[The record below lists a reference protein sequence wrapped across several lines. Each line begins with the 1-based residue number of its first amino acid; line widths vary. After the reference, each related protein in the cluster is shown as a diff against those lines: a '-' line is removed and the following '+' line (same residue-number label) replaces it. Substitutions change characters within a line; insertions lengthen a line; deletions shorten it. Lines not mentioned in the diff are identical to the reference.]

1 MTQPTE
7 PQDHDDRVDIRYYFE
22 SKLRDMEARFE
33 QRFTEKDLRDQQ
45 RHDEKDLRDQQRYDA
60 QTTAVNTAMLAQT
73 VAMQAA
79 LAAAEK
85 AVGKAEVAAEK
96 RFDATNEFREQ
107 LRDQAGTLMPR
118 SESEAR
124 LLNVVEKIETLR
136 ITQDLKTT
144 DLAKRLDQ
152 MQGTYTGKQ
161 QSWGIL
167 VSVIVATG
175 VIVGILARFL

>member
-7 PQDHDDRVDIRYYFE
+7 PQDHNDRVDLRHYLE
-22 SKLRDMEARFE
+22 SKLTDLEARIH
-33 QRFTEKDLRDQQ
+33 QRFVD
-45 RHDEKDLRDQQRYDA
+45 KDLRDQQRYDA
-60 QTTAVNTAMLAQT
+60 QTTAVNTAMQAQT

-118 SESEAR
+118 AESEAR
-124 LLNVVEKIETLR
+124 MVNLAEKLESTKAGQDIKIVE
-136 ITQDLKTT
+136 
-144 DLAKRLDQ
+144 LARRLDLI
-152 MQGTYTGKQ
+152 QGQSGGRS
-161 QSWGIL
+161 QSWGVM
-167 VSVIVATG
+167 VSVIVVVG
-175 VIVGILARFL
+175 VLVGIMARLL

>member
-1 MTQPTE
+1 MQPAE
-7 PQDHDDRVDIRYYFE
+7 PPDHDDRVDLRYYFE
-22 SKLRDMEARFE
+22 SKLHDMEVRFQ
-33 QRFTEKDLRDQQ
+33 QRFA
-45 RHDEKDLRDQQRYDA
+45 EKDLRDQQRYDA

-118 SESEAR
+118 AESEAR
-124 LLNVVEKIETLR
+124 LQNVIEKIETLR
-136 ITQDLKTT
+136 ISQDIKTT
-144 DLAKRLDQ
+144 ELAKRLDII
-152 MQGTYTGKQ
+152 QGDTGGKQ
-161 QSWGIL
+161 QSWGIM
-167 VSVIVATG
+167 VSII
-175 VIVGILARFL
+175 VIVGVLVGIVVKFL